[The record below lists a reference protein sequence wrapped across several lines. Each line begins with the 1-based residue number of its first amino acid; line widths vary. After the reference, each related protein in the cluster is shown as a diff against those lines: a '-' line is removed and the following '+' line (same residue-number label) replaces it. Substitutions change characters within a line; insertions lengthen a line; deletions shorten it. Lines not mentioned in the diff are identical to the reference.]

1 MLKNVD
7 LQGIRQQSVEADR
20 DNTVHKK
27 CLDLKAEKSNLNL
40 QQTVL
45 LDHFTVSNETA
56 EDM

>member
-27 CLDLKAEKSNLNL
+27 CLDLKAEKGNLNL
-40 QQTVL
+40 QQTAL